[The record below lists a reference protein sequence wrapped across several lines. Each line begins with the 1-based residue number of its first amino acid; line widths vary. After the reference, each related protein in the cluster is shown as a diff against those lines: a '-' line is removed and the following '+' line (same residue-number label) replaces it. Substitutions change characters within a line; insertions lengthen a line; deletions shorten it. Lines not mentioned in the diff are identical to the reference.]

1 MFEAARLMDEIEH
14 TGALTGFVLGAVV
27 GIAAVAYVSFALA
40 TCGLGAILLGL
51 AVGLAGNALAS
62 IGESIGSAF
71 SSPAG
76 QIDSAS
82 PNVFI
87 NGRPAAFA
95 IESTAVCDKH
105 SPIVKVAEGSSNVFI
120 NGQPAAR
127 KGDKLTCGAK
137 IGTGSPNVFIGGG
150 THRYLAVHD
159 EVPTIVRYTVDILMV
174 VAGGAKAVGSIAKL
188 GLQAGL
194 KAAGPCALRFMGGV
208 FLSDAIVRFGVAP
221 LAEKVLGGLHGNPVD
236 STTGRKLLIDESDF
250 SLPGLMPI
258 EWTRFYASDL
268 NVDSV
273 LGKGWVLPWEQS
285 LRRKGSF
292 LYLSDNQGRSVPF
305 VTLGYNERIYNAQ
318 EQLYLVRTVG
328 GHYLLQTLDNIFYYF
343 GEVPDDNQPVPLQCI
358 ENALGHFL
366 HFVRSE
372 DGVLTDIC
380 STGGQRIHLHYDEVT
395 NRLSTVKRIVGD
407 QAVETLVRYGYDKN
421 GQLNSVYN
429 RNGDSVRNF
438 SYTDGL
444 MNRHANALGLACE
457 YRWEVIGDKPRVVE
471 HWTSDGE
478 HFHFDYDLV
487 AHQTRV
493 TDVLGRHAEVTYN
506 KDRRV
511 VASTDFGGEHYHIAL
526 DDTGNITGLT
536 LPDGNQLGFEYDEL
550 SRLTAE
556 TDPLGRT
563 TRYRHHYKTTLVKQ
577 VTYPDGAIW
586 KAHYD
591 DRGNLVAEIDALG
604 HKTEYLNGEDGLP
617 HTIID
622 ATHKSKNLWWNN
634 LAQVERFQD
643 CSGKS
648 TYYRYDAHQQLVAV
662 TDALNNTTTLERK
675 PGSEV
680 LRIHHPDGSHES
692 FTYNAHGQVLT
703 HTNGKDQTTH
713 LARNARGLPI
723 RRQDPKGLMVAYQYD
738 EALRLVALTNE
749 NDATYTF
756 AYDSADRLI
765 EEKRIDQ
772 LTRRFR
778 YNLGGHLTQV
788 EETGYSEKGE
798 RPQRSTWFERDSI
811 GRLLARLNDDARQ
824 DFEYDDSDRLRSI
837 QRTPTDGGR
846 KLGVAAEK
854 LEFAYDILGRLT
866 QETSPQ
872 GALDYEYDP
881 LGNLTTL
888 TLPTGQHLN
897 HLYYGSGHLHQL
909 NLDGQLIS
917 DIERD
922 DLHREIYRTQGKLTS
937 CFGYDALG
945 RKAWQYATTLPA
957 EKLSQIQN
965 PLIKPE
971 RYVEHAYNSIHRRY
985 EYDLAGELS
994 RTLDKL
1000 RGEVSYEYEA
1010 NGRLLEHNP
1019 EKRFEGEAFRYDA
1032 AGNRLNF
1039 NTSRFDRVK
1048 DNRLKQWSNHEY
1060 TYDAWGNLVEKIV
1073 GIVRW
1078 QTFTYDCEN
1087 RLVKTETMANSQIE
1101 STSSYQYDS
1110 LGRRVAKHSDIKGQ
1124 TDQKRFLWQGLRML
1138 REESPEQSSLY
1149 LYEPGSYAPLA
1160 RVDQREGE
1168 AENKVYYFHTDQIG
1182 TPLEMTDAEGQIV
1195 WQAKYKPWGMIDKLV
1210 VNEVEQNL
1218 RFQGQYF
1225 DVETGL
1231 HYNTFRYYDP
1241 EIGRFATQDPIGLS
1255 GGDNLYLYAPNPY
1268 RWVDPLGWCVNASV
1282 TRGPAGQPLRATA
1295 TITKDDI
1302 KKGGTATNA
1311 SSRSWARSLGNA
1323 NDDAGH
1329 IIAKLLGGSGGKD
1342 GVFPQLSKVNRGLF
1356 RDFERTIA
1364 NEVKTNGPV
1373 DIEIAFKYAN
1383 GGTRPTDIYYDFYRN
1398 GKLIDGTEFKN

>member
-1 MFEAARLMDEIEH
+1 MHAGITAMFEAARLMDEIEH

-27 GIAAVAYVSFALA
+27 GIAAVAYVSFAFA

-675 PGSEV
+675 PGGEV

-798 RPQRSTWFERDSI
+798 RPQRSTWFKRDSI

-1149 LYEPGSYAPLA
+1149 LYE
-1160 RVDQREGE
+1160 
-1168 AENKVYYFHTDQIG
+1168 
-1182 TPLEMTDAEGQIV
+1182 
-1195 WQAKYKPWGMIDKLV
+1195 
-1210 VNEVEQNL
+1210 
-1218 RFQGQYF
+1218 
-1225 DVETGL
+1225 
-1231 HYNTFRYYDP
+1231 
-1241 EIGRFATQDPIGLS
+1241 
-1255 GGDNLYLYAPNPY
+1255 
-1268 RWVDPLGWCVNASV
+1268 
-1282 TRGPAGQPLRATA
+1282 
-1295 TITKDDI
+1295 
-1302 KKGGTATNA
+1302 
-1311 SSRSWARSLGNA
+1311 
-1323 NDDAGH
+1323 
-1329 IIAKLLGGSGGKD
+1329 
-1342 GVFPQLSKVNRGLF
+1342 
-1356 RDFERTIA
+1356 
-1364 NEVKTNGPV
+1364 
-1373 DIEIAFKYAN
+1373 
-1383 GGTRPTDIYYDFYRN
+1383 
-1398 GKLIDGTEFKN
+1398 

>member
-1 MFEAARLMDEIEH
+1 MFEAARLMDEIDH
-14 TGALTGFVLGAVV
+14 TSAMTGFVLGAIV
-27 GIAAVAYVSFALA
+27 GIAAVAYVSFTVA
-40 TCGLGAILLGL
+40 TCGLGGILLGL
-51 AVGLAGNALAS
+51 AVGLAGNAIAS
-62 IGESIGSAF
+62 LGESIGAAF
-71 SSPAG
+71 SSAAG
-76 QIDSAS
+76 QIESGS

-95 IESTAVCDKH
+95 IDSTAVCEKH

-120 NGQPAAR
+120 NGKPAAR

-137 IGTGSPNVFIGGG
+137 IGTGSNNVFIGGG
-150 THRYLAVHD
+150 THRYLAVDD
-159 EVPTIVRYTVDILMV
+159 EVSATARYTVDILLV

-194 KAAGPCALRFMGGV
+194 KAAGPCALRFMGGIV
-208 FLSDAIVRFGVAP
+208 LSDAIVRFGVAP

-236 STTGRKLLIDESDF
+236 TTTGRKLLIDEFDF
-250 SLPGLMPI
+250 SLPGRMPI

-305 VTLGYNERIYNAQ
+305 VTLDYNQRIYNAQ
-318 EQLYLVRTVG
+318 EQLYLVRTNG
-328 GHYLLQTLDNIFYYF
+328 GHYLVQTLDNVFYYF
-343 GEVPDDNQPVPLQCI
+343 GEVPDDNQPVPLERI

-380 STGGQRIHLHYDEVT
+380 ATGGQRVHLHYDEVSH
-395 NRLSTVKRIVGD
+395 RLSTVKRIVDGK
-407 QAVETLVRYGYDKN
+407 AVETLVRYHYDSN
-421 GQLNSVYN
+421 GQLNGVYN
-429 RNGDSVRNF
+429 RNGDSVRTF

-444 MNRHANALGLACE
+444 MTRHANALGLGCE
-457 YRWEVIGDKPRVVE
+457 YRWEVLDDKPRVVE

-478 HFHFDYDLV
+478 HLHFDYDFE
-487 AHQTRV
+487 ARQTRV
-493 TDVLGRHAEVTYN
+493 TDVLGRCAEVTYN

-511 VASTDFGGEHYHIAL
+511 IASTDFGGEQYRIAL
-526 DDTGNITGLT
+526 DDSGNITGLT
-536 LPDGNQLGFEYDEL
+536 LPDGNQLGFEYDDL

-563 TRYRHHYKTTLVKQ
+563 TRFKHHYKTTLVKQ
-577 VTYPDGAIW
+577 VTYPDGSTWQAR
-586 KAHYD
+586 YD
-591 DRGNLVAEIDALG
+591 DRGNLITEIDALG
-604 HKTEYLNGEDGLP
+604 NKTEYYNGEDGLP
-617 HTIID
+617 HTITD
-622 ATHKSKNLWWNN
+622 ATLKSKYLWWNS

-643 CSGKS
+643 CSGKT
-648 TYYRYDAHQQLVAV
+648 TYYRYDERHQLIAV

-675 PGSEV
+675 PGGEV
-680 LRIHHPDGSHES
+680 LRIDHPDGSGER

-703 HTNGKDQTTH
+703 HTNGKGQTTH
-713 LARNARGLPI
+713 LARNARGLPV

-738 EALRLVALTNE
+738 KALRLVALTNE

-756 AYDSADRLI
+756 AYDHSDRLI

-772 LTRRFR
+772 LTRRFS

-798 RPQRSTWFERDSI
+798 RPQRSTYFERDSI

-824 DFEYDDSDRLRSI
+824 DFAYDDSDRLLSI
-837 QRTPTDGGR
+837 QRKPTDRGR
-846 KLGVAAEK
+846 KLGVTAEK

-866 QETSPQ
+866 KEASPQ
-872 GALDYEYDP
+872 GALTYDYDT

-917 DIERD
+917 DMERD

-937 CFGYDALG
+937 CFGYDAVG

-1010 NGRLLEHNP
+1010 NGRLLEQNP
-1019 EKRFEGEAFRYDA
+1019 KKRFEGEAFRYDA

-1039 NTSRFDRVK
+1039 NTSRFDHVK
-1048 DNRLKQWSNHEY
+1048 DNRLKEWRNHEY
-1060 TYDAWGNLVEKIV
+1060 KYDAWGNLIEKIV

-1078 QTFTYDCEN
+1078 QTFTYDSEN
-1087 RLVKTETMANSQIE
+1087 RLVKTETMANSQVE
-1101 STSSYQYDS
+1101 VTSSYQYDS
-1110 LGRRVAKHSDIKGQ
+1110 LGRRVGKQSDIQGQ

-1160 RVDQREGE
+1160 RVDQKEGE
-1168 AENKVYYFHTDQIG
+1168 TENTIYYYHTDQIG
-1182 TPLEMTDAEGQIV
+1182 TPLEMTDAEGHIV
-1195 WQAKYKPWGMIDKLV
+1195 WQAKYAPWGL
-1210 VNEVEQNL
+1210 
-1218 RFQGQYF
+1218 
-1225 DVETGL
+1225 
-1231 HYNTFRYYDP
+1231 
-1241 EIGRFATQDPIGLS
+1241 
-1255 GGDNLYLYAPNPY
+1255 
-1268 RWVDPLGWCVNASV
+1268 
-1282 TRGPAGQPLRATA
+1282 
-1295 TITKDDI
+1295 I
-1302 KKGGTATNA
+1302 K
-1311 SSRSWARSLGNA
+1311 
-1323 NDDAGH
+1323 
-1329 IIAKLLGGSGGKD
+1329 
-1342 GVFPQLSKVNRGLF
+1342 
-1356 RDFERTIA
+1356 
-1364 NEVKTNGPV
+1364 
-1373 DIEIAFKYAN
+1373 
-1383 GGTRPTDIYYDFYRN
+1383 
-1398 GKLIDGTEFKN
+1398 

>member
-27 GIAAVAYVSFALA
+27 GIAAVAYVSFAFA

-221 LAEKVLGGLHGNPVD
+221 PAEKVLGGLHGNPVD

-343 GEVPDDNQPVPLQCI
+343 GEVPDDNQPAPLQRI

-407 QAVETLVRYGYDKN
+407 QAVETLVRYDYDKN

-550 SRLTAE
+550 SRLAAE

-675 PGSEV
+675 PGGEV
-680 LRIHHPDGSHES
+680 LRIHHPDGSQES

-1087 RLVKTETMANSQIE
+1087 RLFKTETMANSQIE

-1231 HYNTFRYYDP
+1231 HYNTFRTSRRQP
-1241 EIGRFATQDPIGLS
+1241 IFKTGRRASRTAFPSRACGTIGDKE
-1255 GGDNLYLYAPNPY
+1255 
-1268 RWVDPLGWCVNASV
+1268 NASRRHFCGNKK
-1282 TRGPAGQPLRATA
+1282 TPRRALEDSPRPKEQGAAAGRMGVQRFRHQRHQPSDLVDRSVLAL
-1295 TITKDDI
+1295 
-1302 KKGGTATNA
+1302 
-1311 SSRSWARSLGNA
+1311 SSAL
-1323 NDDAGH
+1323 
-1329 IIAKLLGGSGGKD
+1329 
-1342 GVFPQLSKVNRGLF
+1342 
-1356 RDFERTIA
+1356 T
-1364 NEVKTNGPV
+1364 
-1373 DIEIAFKYAN
+1373 
-1383 GGTRPTDIYYDFYRN
+1383 
-1398 GKLIDGTEFKN
+1398 